1 MNNDLISRQEAIEL
15 CDWYEHE
22 FSECEYA
29 IRPIAD
35 DIKKLPS
42 AEPNGRLEQAISGK
56 TAEEVY
62 EILHWLMYQ
71 YAKQYTDSRDAVIEW
86 LKWEDVRGE
95 QNE

>member
-1 MNNDLISRQEAIEL
+1 MDDFIRRQDAIEL

-42 AEPNGRLEQAISGK
+42 AETKYIFCRECKWARYHGI
-56 TAEEVY
+56 VD
-62 EILHWLMYQ
+62 
-71 YAKQYTDSRDAVIEW
+71 KQGNVESFWWCINWDGGTNEKGYCY
-86 LKWEDVRGE
+86 KWEEKTNG
-95 QNE
+95 